1 MTLKQHHAARLEAQN
16 SMVIANLPVLAR
28 AMKTA
33 NLSRVDLAV
42 KIGRHP
48 DTINRIMRGGPVG
61 TNLQQALYEAFE
73 GHVPMDKLFKVVER
87 PKRRR

>member
-1 MTLKQHHAARLEAQN
+1 MTLKQHHAACLEAQN

-33 NLSRVDLAV
+33 KLTRVTLAV

-61 TNLQQALYEAFE
+61 TNLQQALYEALE

>member
-1 MTLKQHHAARLEAQN
+1 
-16 SMVIANLPVLAR
+16 MVIANVPVLAR

-48 DTINRIMRGGPVG
+48 DTINRVMRGGPVG

>member
-1 MTLKQHHAARLEAQN
+1 
-16 SMVIANLPVLAR
+16 MVIANLPVLAR

-33 NLSRVDLAV
+33 NLSRVSLAV

-48 DTINRIMRGGPVG
+48 DTINRVMRGGPVG

-73 GHVPMDKLFKVVER
+73 GRIPIHKLFIVTVSKP

>member
-1 MTLKQHHAARLEAQN
+1 
-16 SMVIANLPVLAR
+16 MVIANLPVLAR

-33 NLSRVDLAV
+33 NLSRVTLAV

-48 DTINRIMRGGPVG
+48 DTINRVMRGGPVG

-73 GHVPMDKLFKVVER
+73 GHVPMDKLFNVVER

>member
-1 MTLKQHHAARLEAQN
+1 MTPTQHHAACLEAQN

-28 AMKTA
+28 AMKMA

-73 GHVPMDKLFKVVER
+73 GRIPMDKLFKVVER